1 MEKNLLQ
8 KTQNQN
14 TDLIFR
20 AVTAACATL
29 VLVIIAGIFVELVR
43 NSSAAFQAFGA
54 DFITSDKW
62 DHSTQE
68 FGALPAIYGTF
79 LTTAIAVLIAA
90 PLAIAIAI
98 FLVELAPPKVATV
111 IGGAIELLAA
121 VPSIIYG
128 MWGMFV
134 FAPFIE
140 KGLQPF
146 LGENFGF
153 LPIFQGNPNPYSIL
167 TAGIILA
174 IMILPFIAAIT
185 RDVLKMVPDVLK
197 ESAYGVGSTTW
208 EVTKKV
214 SLRYGISGIIGALFL
229 GLGRAIGETMAVTFV
244 IGNNSAI
251 TGSLFSSGQS
261 IASTL
266 ANEFNEA
273 TDPVHFSSLMTLGLI
288 LFVITIIFQA
298 VAQLWTSGL
307 RKQMGRQ

>member
-1 MEKNLLQ
+1 MDNYLIHKKRN
-8 KTQNQN
+8 KN
-14 TDLIFR
+14 TDLVFR
-20 AVTAACATL
+20 IVTAACATL
-29 VLVIIAGIFVELVR
+29 VLVIIAGIILELFR
-43 NSSAAFQAFGA
+43 HSQAAFEEFGA
-54 DFITSDKW
+54 EFIISDKW
-62 DHSTQE
+62 DHTSQQ

-79 LTTAIAVLIAA
+79 MTTLIAVLIAA

-98 FLVELAPPKVATV
+98 FLAELAPPKIAVV
-111 IGGAIELLAA
+111 VGSAIELLAA

-134 FAPFIE
+134 FAPMVE

-146 LGENFGF
+146 LGDTLGF

-185 RDVLKMVPDVLK
+185 RDVLKMVPDVIK

-208 EVTKKV
+208 EVTKRV

-244 IGNNSAI
+244 IGNNSSISA
-251 TGSLFSSGQS
+251 SLFSSGQS

-273 TDPVHFSSLMTLGLI
+273 TDPVHFSSLMSLGLI
-288 LFVITIIFQA
+288 LFLITIIFQA
-298 VAQLWTSGL
+298 IAQLWTSGL